1 VYGGDIN
8 LVSEIIAYFG
18 YWQEIVRRESVKFGV
33 ILEHIINL
41 DGVQT
46 ISINL

>member
-18 YWQEIVRRESVKFGV
+18 YWQEITDFESAKF
-33 ILEHIINL
+33 
-41 DGVQT
+41 
-46 ISINL
+46 